1 MTDRYEMIVSNNND
15 YLSLQDAILLIKVLF
30 KNQVQSCQTT

>member
-1 MTDRYEMIVSNNND
+1 MADGYETIVSNNND
-15 YLSLQDAILLIKVLF
+15 YHSLQDAILLIKVLF